1 MVWSRS
7 DLRDSEDAVLLL
19 ILLQT
24 GTNAAVGFV
33 SYRIVKGQ
41 GFYQPRRH
49 RPLVGPYAVP
59 KRIPVIAGNC

>member
-1 MVWSRS
+1 MLYPVERVDLAGWSEMTWKEVGNKS
-7 DLRDSEDAVLLL
+7 AS
-19 ILLQT
+19 
-24 GTNAAVGFV
+24 VGFV

>member
-1 MVWSRS
+1 MVVWIMMK
-7 DLRDSEDAVLLL
+7 LGME
-19 ILLQT
+19 
-24 GTNAAVGFV
+24 VGLDHIVFV